1 MPEGLLGT
9 CAAPLNSKE
18 IILMGGYSDVT
29 NDYSDSAYI
38 FSTTTYDWKKKN
50 WAKIINGPRLDLS
63 CANINWSQQRYV
75 LIAGGWNNLA
85 TNTSE
90 LVSNANQRVESVTGV
105 LPHKLRSTTMA
116 ELNSQPILAGGV
128 ICTG

>member
-1 MPEGLLGT
+1 MPEGLLGA
-9 CAAPLNSKE
+9 CAAPLNFKE
-18 IILMGGYSDVT
+18 IIIMGGYSDLT